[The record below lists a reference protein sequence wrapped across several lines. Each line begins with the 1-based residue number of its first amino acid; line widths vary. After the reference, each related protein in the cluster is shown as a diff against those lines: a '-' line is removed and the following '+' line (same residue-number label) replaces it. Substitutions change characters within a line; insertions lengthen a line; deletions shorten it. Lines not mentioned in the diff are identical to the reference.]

1 MQRCSQC
8 DFIYEDDQ
16 RLCDMDGHELVYEPT
31 IQSLQR
37 IAAGAADRVPPP
49 PKSRSG
55 RPAILAASAVLIGAV
70 LSVGYSGFT
79 SDYAPP
85 NTKAPSAEV
94 ILTPLPEPVP
104 TPAMPAVNPTPSSS
118 DSPRLEETRP
128 KPTIATPLARST
140 SRNRSTATRR
150 ETVRPQANKASN
162 NESGIGGFLK
172 KTGKILKKPF
182 KRL

>member
-16 RLCDMDGHELVYEPT
+16 RLCDMDGHELVSEPT

-37 IAAGAADRVPPP
+37 IAANAAGRVPTP

-79 SDYAPP
+79 TEYAPQ
-85 NTKAPSAEV
+85 NTKAPSADV
-94 ILTPLPEPVP
+94 ILAPQPEPLPP
-104 TPAMPAVNPTPSSS
+104 PATPAVNPTPPSS
-118 DSPRLEETRP
+118 DSPQLDETKLRP
-128 KPTIATPLARST
+128 GEAAPLARST
-140 SRNRSTATRR
+140 SRNRSTAPRR
-150 ETVRPQANKASN
+150 EVVRSQPNKRSHN
-162 NESGIGGFLK
+162 GSGIGGFLR